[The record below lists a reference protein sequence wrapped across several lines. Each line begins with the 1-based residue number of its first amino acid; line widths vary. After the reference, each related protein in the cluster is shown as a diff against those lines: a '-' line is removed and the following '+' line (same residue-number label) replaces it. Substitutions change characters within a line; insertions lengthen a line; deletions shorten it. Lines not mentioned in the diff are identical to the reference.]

1 MFFSG
6 RSNDQPQLKMDFNNP
21 KVFPWEDT
29 NQTEDEKLSAWMVA
43 ETGNFLAH
51 RNYLEK

>member
-1 MFFSG
+1 MSCSG
-6 RSNDQPQLKMDFNNP
+6 GSHTQQHQQLDFKNP
-21 KVFPWEDT
+21 KLFPWEDT